1 MDRQATATTDM
12 MVATDRVTAEQAI
25 LGSLLPTTGR
35 NSAELSDFK
44 IVFNTTVHSM
54 LPKKELNTGTEER
67 LV

>member
-44 IVFNTTVHSM
+44 IVFNTTTVHSM
-54 LPKKELNTGTEER
+54 LPKKELNRGTEE
-67 LV
+67 